1 MPGSL
6 ASPCISLLAF
16 VVITASLSLAAST
29 GTAVP
34 PPESQ
39 VHSSWLT
46 GTWSATG
53 WQVAGDT
60 AQAQRDTLVT
70 FVPERHLEDPRRELG
85 HQLAG
90 RRRRLVKGSTAD
102 GYQFQYSLK
111 NRQNAD
117 GSRELY
123 GVVAARP
130 GASQVQLKKMR

>member
-1 MPGSL
+1 LPGSL

-16 VVITASLSLAAST
+16 VVITASLSLAACA

-70 FVPERHLEDPRRELG
+70 FAPDGTWKTP
-85 HQLAG
+85 AG
-90 RRRRLVKGSTAD
+90 GSGISWLVGDDVFVKGST
-102 GYQFQYSLK
+102 
-111 NRQNAD
+111 AD

>member
-1 MPGSL
+1 MTRR
-6 ASPCISLLAF
+6 SLLAF

-39 VHSSWLT
+39 VHPAWLT

-70 FVPERHLEDPRRELG
+70 FAPDGTWKTP
-85 HQLAG
+85 AG
-90 RRRRLVKGSTAD
+90 GSGTSWLVGDDVFVKGSTAD

-111 NRQNAD
+111 NRQNAN

-130 GASQVQLKKMR
+130 APARCS